1 MSRVLYVA
9 AVAMFNPSGQVLL
22 AQRPAGKPM
31 AGLWEFPGGKI
42 EGGERPDEALVRE
55 LSEELGIKVNKTS
68 LRPVTFASHDYAEFH
83 LFMPLFA
90 LTDWVG
96 TPEPKE
102 GQILAW
108 VGIEH
113 LFDYP
118 CPEADLPLF
127 EFLSAR
133 SGI

>member
-55 LSEELGIKVNKTS
+55 LSEEL
-68 LRPVTFASHDYAEFH
+68 
-83 LFMPLFA
+83 
-90 LTDWVG
+90 
-96 TPEPKE
+96 
-102 GQILAW
+102 
-108 VGIEH
+108 
-113 LFDYP
+113 
-118 CPEADLPLF
+118 
-127 EFLSAR
+127 
-133 SGI
+133 